1 MYQTKTLTGLLVL
14 FSSDSNVV
22 HIGNIT
28 LSKILDNRYL
38 YVGSVNRFFLRDME
52 SDFELKADIPW
63 QPDDSDRDFCKRMH
77 VDTKCHNF
85 IKVIEKNDENDRLLV
100 CGTNAYVPRC
110 RYYDDYT
117 IQNTEEFKETTG
129 LYKSPFS
136 PGSLNTAIFAYGSL
150 YAGTASDAMKSV
162 IARSIENDDSLNTD
176 LKTLDHDSRW
186 LNDPDF
192 ISSFDIGEEV
202 LFFLREIAMEY
213 SNYGKVV
220 YSRVAKVCKKDK
232 GGSNHVLEN
241 IWTTFLKARI
251 ICAFPGKFPFD
262 FNNIQDT
269 FKISYEENGKTTTIF
284 YAVFTTPENAIPGS
298 AICAYN
304 LTDVNAVFNSGCLE
318 KESAKHAWF
327 PAEEDMIP
335 DPRPGT
341 CVDDST
347 SHSYN
352 DLLFFKSHT
361 LMSDTNE
368 IGIVQNV
375 TNVMECPVE
384 PDSCQCVE
392 PTTGRQTTQVTTP
405 TKARAYDTSL
415 KSPLYTD
422 HNIPAQS
429 EYPIEITS
437 QDPVTTETSH
447 VIGPPIEP
455 PEHKTIFGV
464 KNDYSVECIAITG
477 WVVVAAV
484 IVIFIIGYFYVTKN
498 RKIERQT
505 EGGMK
510 SSVPATTT
518 SMVQTTPVIPK
529 TTNSQNTQ
537 EETPLRRE
545 KPPESEKP
553 KNYAASINDRRAV
566 NDQRASS
573 LSQNRRSQP
582 HDSFK
587 DVSGELENI
596 HSNSSHIQYGP
607 TSGGEVAHV

>member
-1 MYQTKTLTGLLVL
+1 MDFTNPVGSVVL
-14 FSSDSNVV
+14 FVFLFVCLQASYLPEDQVPKSHATIYSNVV

-361 LMSDTNE
+361 LMSDTLTFVSISIVIFFRNE

-384 PDSCQCVE
+384 Q
-392 PTTGRQTTQVTTP
+392 
-405 TKARAYDTSL
+405 
-415 KSPLYTD
+415 
-422 HNIPAQS
+422 
-429 EYPIEITS
+429 
-437 QDPVTTETSH
+437 
-447 VIGPPIEP
+447 P